1 MMWKPKFQPHITH
14 QFLPTISIPPVL
26 ARTRTKLHGKKRRVE
41 RVLQKWVPAV
51 QLYVYFFSK
60 RLIDMAV
67 AGTLLFLIAPLMLM
81 ITIAIKMDSVGGAIF
96 TQERVGTRVR
106 VRNGE
111 KVWELRPFHVYK
123 FRTMH
128 QNANS
133 EIHKTFVKALIEDDD
148 DTLTRVQNGKVKIDL
163 KFKIA
168 EDPRVTRVGKFLRKT
183 SLDELPQFWNILK
196 GDMAL
201 VGPRPPLAYEVD
213 LYKPEHF
220 RRLES
225 TPGLT
230 GLWQVS
236 ARSSVNFE
244 GMVALDVWYVEH
256 QSLWQDVKILFQTP
270 VAVFFGRG
278 AA

>member
-1 MMWKPKFQPHITH
+1 MWKPKLQPQVAQ
-14 QFLPTISIPPVL
+14 QFLPTITLPPALV
-26 ARTRTKLHGKKRRVE
+26 RSKKKLVAKMQRVE
-41 RVLQKWVPAV
+41 RSLQKATAV
-51 QLYVYFFSK
+51 LSLYFYFFSK
-60 RLIDMAV
+60 RFIDIAV
-67 AGTLLFLIAPLMLM
+67 AGTLLILVAPLMLV
-81 ITIAIKMDSVGGAIF
+81 ITIAIKRDSKGGAIF

-106 VRNGE
+106 VRRGE
-111 KVWELRPFHVYK
+111 KMWELRPFLVYK

-128 QNANS
+128 QNSNN

-148 DTLTRVQNGKVKIDL
+148 DTLTRVQNGKVKLDM

-183 SLDELPQFWNILK
+183 SLDELPQLWNIVK
-196 GDMAL
+196 GDMSL

-220 RRLES
+220 RRLET

-230 GLWQVS
+230 GVWQVS

-256 QSLWQDVKILFQTP
+256 QSLWQDLKIMFQTP